1 MLAQTS
7 KQPDILEVISDLSND
22 EVFTPPKVANAVLDL
37 LPDEVWSDPSLR
49 WLDPGCKTGVF
60 LREAAK
66 RLMVGLTDA
75 FPDEQERL
83 DHILQ
88 NMVFG
93 IAITELT
100 SLMSRRTLYCSKNA
114 AGSRAVVEMDQPA
127 GKVWFHRV
135 EHSYDSNG
143 RCSECSAS
151 REQMERDNRENYAYG
166 FIHAAGRA
174 AIEEEFD
181 MKFDVIIGNPP
192 YQMEADAAGQN
203 VMPIYDNFVD
213 QAKALNPRYVSMV
226 IPSRWMAGGKYL
238 DEFRASMLGD
248 RRTRVLVD
256 YPNAAELFPA
266 VGINGGICYFL
277 WDSEYEGDCEVTMVR
292 EGRMLG
298 PQSRRLDEFD
308 VLVRDHRAL
317 GILRR
322 VLSHSEP
329 SLVDIISTRDPF
341 GPALS
346 SNFRGYT
353 TKKKSPSDLV
363 LHMNIGGKRQSVWA
377 SADKVTKNEHLVG
390 TWKVLLPKTG
400 SGREREKTG
409 VDLVLGPSLVAEPN
423 SVCTLTYIVA
433 GPLGSKEEA
442 ESLTSY
448 LRTRFAR
455 FLVSLRK
462 ISQDTPRGVYGWVPQ
477 QTWDH
482 AWTDEELYE
491 KYGITEDEQAYI
503 AELIR
508 EMPS

>member
-37 LPDEVWSDPSLR
+37 LPAEVWTDPELR

-60 LREAAK
+60 LREVTK
-66 RLMVGLTDA
+66 RLMVGLADA

-127 GKVWFHRV
+127 GNVWFHRV

-151 REQMERDNRENYAYG
+151 REQMERVNRENYAYG

-174 AIEEEFD
+174 AIEEEFE

-192 YQMEADAAGQN
+192 YQMAGGGGGTN
-203 VMPIYDNFVD
+203 DTPLYNLFVE
-213 QAKALNPRYVSMV
+213 QAKALNPRYISMI
-226 IPSRWMAGGKYL
+226 IPSRWMAGGRGL
-238 DEFRASMLGD
+238 EEFRAAMLAD
-248 RRTRVLVD
+248 KRVRKIVD
-256 YPNAAELFPA
+256 YPNSAELFPT
-266 VGINGGICYFL
+266 VDIKSGICYFL
-277 WDSEYEGDCEVTMVR
+277 WDRDNAGTCDMTLIRGQDVHGPHVR
-292 EGRMLG
+292 T
-298 PQSRRLDEFD
+298 LDD
-308 VLVRDHRAL
+308 YDILVRDSRAL
-317 GILRR
+317 GILKK
-322 VLSHSEP
+322 VQSLEEP
-329 SLVDIISTRDPF
+329 SFEDLLTGDTPFGLASNYSGYKKGAKPKSPEIRIYASTAGRRHEGAMRRDTITKNAALVD
-341 GPALS
+341 
-346 SNFRGYT
+346 
-353 TKKKSPSDLV
+353 K
-363 LHMNIGGKRQSVWA
+363 
-377 SADKVTKNEHLVG
+377 
-390 TWKVLLPKTG
+390 WKVLLPAAG
-400 SGREREKTG
+400 PGNSGG
-409 VDLVLGPSLVAEPN
+409 HVLPDMVLGRPLVAVPP
-423 SVCTLTYIVA
+423 SVCTQTYIVA
-433 GPLGSKEEA
+433 GPLPSKKAA
-442 ESLTSY
+442 ESVEAY
-448 LRTRFAR
+448 LKTRFLR

-462 ISQDTPRGVYGWVPQ
+462 ISQHAFKSTYQWVPQ
-477 QTWDH
+477 QAWDH

-503 AELIR
+503 AEMIR
-508 EMPS
+508 EMEA